1 MMEVFEVK
9 DKDLAG
15 RIGILITPHGK
26 IETPYMF
33 PVINPRKQEIDIRD
47 IVSLGFQGIITNAWL
62 IKKYYG
68 EDVESIHKK
77 LGVNVPIMTDSG
89 AYQELVYGYV
99 DADPV
104 DIVEYQKKINSD
116 IAVILDKPTP
126 IDATLTDAYNSAKIT
141 IDRALQSLKYID
153 NDKRLW
159 VYPIQ
164 GAPYIEALDLAINA
178 GLKPEIYNN
187 YSIYAIGS
195 PTKLLEKYDYKT
207 IVRTVAYVKS
217 RIPPDKPI
225 HLFGAGH
232 PMIMPFMVALGVDL
246 FDSAS
251 YILYARDERLI
262 MRNGTIRLSEVDYI
276 PCSCPI
282 CSKYTPQ
289 ELREMPRNER
299 IRLIALHNLY
309 MIMEELKRIKQ
320 AIKEGRLWEL
330 LEEKSRSHPSL
341 YDAFLELTKYV
352 EYIEKHDPTF
362 KGVVHGIFL
371 YDEISLR
378 RPEIIRHN
386 NRIME
391 RYTIKKD
398 HEVVLV
404 PLSSKTKDLLSKIK
418 ELILSKITSSNEIK
432 LIYYVPFIGLVPDEL
447 VEIYP
452 LYQYE
457 MPSRISRPVINDLI
471 DKISSL
477 IAKYKNVKYKLVVIS
492 EEEWSKDVAKA
503 LRDRISETVE
513 LSIRINV

>member
-1 MMEVFEVK
+1 MVEVFEIK

-15 RIGILITPHGK
+15 RIGILTTPHGK

-33 PVINPRKQEIDIRD
+33 PVINPRKQEVSIKNI
-47 IVSLGFQGIITNAWL
+47 ISLGFQGLITNAWL

-68 EDVESIHKK
+68 EAVESIHKE

-99 DADPV
+99 DADPI
-104 DIVEYQKKINSD
+104 DIIEYQKKINSD

-126 IDATLTDAYNSAKIT
+126 VDATLTDAYNSVKVT
-141 IDRALQSLKYID
+141 IDRALQALKYID
-153 NDKRLW
+153 SDERLW

-164 GAPYIEALDLAINA
+164 GAPYVEALSLAIDA

-195 PTKLLEKYDYKT
+195 PTKILEKYDYKT
-207 IVRTVAYVKS
+207 IVRTVAYIKS
-217 RIPPDKPI
+217 RIPPDKPV

-262 MRNGTIRLSEVDYI
+262 MRNGTLRLSEVDYI

-289 ELREMPRNER
+289 ELREMPKNER

-309 MIMEELKRIKQ
+309 IVMEELRNIKQ
-320 AIKEGRLWEL
+320 AIREGRLWEL
-330 LEEKSRSHPSL
+330 LEEKSHAHPSL

-362 KGVVHGIFL
+362 KGIVHGIFL
-371 YDEISLR
+371 YDELSLR

-386 NRIME
+386 YRVME
-391 RYTIKKD
+391 RYIIEKD

-404 PLSSKTKDLLSKIK
+404 PLSSKTKDLLPKIR
-418 ELILSKITSSNEIK
+418 EHVLSRITDEGKVK
-432 LIYYVPFIGLVPDEL
+432 LIYYVPFIGIVPDEL
-447 VEIYP
+447 IEIYP

-457 MPSRISRPVINDLI
+457 MPEEISRPVINDLI
-471 DKISSL
+471 SKINNL
-477 IAKYKNVKYKLVVIS
+477 ITKHKGVKYKLIVID
-492 EEEWSKDVAKA
+492 EEKWSKDVAKE
-503 LRDRISETVE
+503 LRDRVNDIIE
-513 LSIRINV
+513 LSIYT